1 MKPGIRFFPTLIP
14 LALLLLAP
22 ALRPTGA
29 TADIG
34 EIGNYNTDAFTTS
47 EVHPRSGKIAN
58 STPLISPVR
67 VPDWT
72 SGEYSFTATDG
83 YSIHARVLSK
93 KHYALDRESQ
103 LSPYDLALGWQ
114 DMSDSDVIRRIDI
127 SQSDRW
133 YHYHWSGAPPMA
145 PDAMPLES
153 GNMHIIPANDEVL
166 RNLRKLA
173 KGNVIFLEGY
183 LVNVHASDGWLWKS
197 ATGSNSSGPHGCK
210 VIWVTKIVIER

>member
-1 MKPGIRFFPTLIP
+1 MKPGIRLFPTLIP

-22 ALRPTGA
+22 AFRPSGA

-34 EIGNYNTDAFTTS
+34 EIGNNNTDAFTTS

-58 STPLISPVR
+58 STPVITPVH
-67 VPDWT
+67 VPSWT
-72 SGEYSFTATDG
+72 SDGYHFTATDN

-114 DMSDSDVIRRIDI
+114 DMSDSNVIRNINI
-127 SQSDRW
+127 SQSNRW
-133 YHYHWSGAPPMA
+133 YNYVWSGAPPMA
-145 PDAMPLES
+145 PDAIPLES

-166 RNLRKLA
+166 HNLRKLA

-183 LVNVHASDGWLWKS
+183 LVNVHSNDGWVWES
-197 ATGSNSSGPHGCK
+197 ATGPNSSGPHGCK
-210 VIWVTKIVIER
+210 VIWVTKLTIER